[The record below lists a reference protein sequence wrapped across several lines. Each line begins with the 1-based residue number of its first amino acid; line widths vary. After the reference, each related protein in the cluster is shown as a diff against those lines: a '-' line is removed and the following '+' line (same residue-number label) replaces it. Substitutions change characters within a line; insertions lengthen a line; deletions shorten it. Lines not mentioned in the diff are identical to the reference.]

1 MACTRNLMAS
11 TLFALPFVGY
21 QPADIVNGQPA
32 IDAANLTK
40 QTMLGPPFTWP
51 WNRGEFEVG
60 LVDELNGIEIEP
72 EQDYLLTSDDI
83 PQFGFLERVWLR
95 AINDPG
101 LKVMELKIVLSLA
114 EEDAQMRPQSVAAQ
128 TVGVDDSVLLRFNS
142 RPDQAY
148 VAKGCYQQSAS
159 VITSMAS
166 LWKPIPD
173 HLSHIYDW
181 GYMSFLGLLVRDP
194 RASLYAQRFAAHL
207 LGAQD
212 GLTATQRNI
221 FLANFLTLMG
231 EQQRAPQTQAQGTS
245 ARQVS

>member
-51 WNRGEFEVG
+51 WNRSEFSVG
-60 LVDELNGIEIEP
+60 LVDEIGGITIEP
-72 EQDYLLTSDDI
+72 QQDYTLTSDEI

-101 LKVMELKIVLSLA
+101 LKVMELKVVLSLA

-128 TVGVDDSVLLRFNS
+128 TIDEDDNVLLRFNS

-148 VAKGCYQQSAS
+148 VGKGCYQCAAS

-173 HLSHIYDW
+173 HLSYIYDW
-181 GYMSFLGLLVRDP
+181 GYMSFLALLVRDP
-194 RASLYAQRFAAHL
+194 RASLYSQRFAAHL

-231 EQQRAPQTQAQGTS
+231 EQQRVPQQQAQGVS
-245 ARQVS
+245 ARQV

>member
-40 QTMLGPPFTWP
+40 QTMLGPPFAWP
-51 WNRGEFEVG
+51 WNRSEFEVG
-60 LVDELNGIEIEP
+60 LVDELNGIKIVP
-72 EQDYLLTSDDI
+72 EQDYQLPPDQI

-95 AINDPG
+95 ALNDPG
-101 LKVMELKIVLSLA
+101 LKIMELKVVLSLA
-114 EEDAQMRPQSVAAQ
+114 EEDAQMRPQSAAAQ
-128 TVGVDDSVLLRFNS
+128 MVGDDDSVLLRFNS

-148 VAKGCYQQSAS
+148 LGKGCYQRSAK
-159 VITSMAS
+159 VVTSMAS

-173 HLSHIYDW
+173 HLSYIYDW
-181 GYMSFLGLLVRDP
+181 GYMSFLALLVRDP
-194 RASLYAQRFAAHL
+194 RAAIYAQRFAAHL

-221 FLANFLTLMG
+221 FLANFLSLMG
-231 EQQRAPQTQAQGTS
+231 EQQRTPQQQAQGVS
-245 ARQVS
+245 ARQV

>member
-40 QTMLGPPFTWP
+40 QTMLGPPFTWA
-51 WNRGEFEVG
+51 WNRGNFEVG
-60 LVDELNGIEIEP
+60 LIDSINDVPIVP
-72 EQDYLLTSDDI
+72 AQDYYLTADDI
-83 PQFGFLERVWLR
+83 PKFGFLERVWLR
-95 AINDPG
+95 AVNDPA
-101 LKVMELKIVLSLA
+101 LKVMELKVVLSLA

-128 TVGVDDSVLLRFNS
+128 TIDENDEVLLRFNA

-148 VAKGCYQQSAS
+148 VGRGCYQQAAG

-173 HLSHIYDW
+173 HLSYIYDW
-181 GYMSFLGLLVRDP
+181 GYMSFLALLVRDP
-194 RASLYAQRFAAHL
+194 RAGIYAQRFAAHL

-231 EQQRAPQTQAQGTS
+231 EQQRTPQQQAQGVS
-245 ARQVS
+245 ARQL

>member
-40 QTMLGPPFTWP
+40 QTMLGPPFAWP
-51 WNRGEFEVG
+51 WNRNEFQVQ
-60 LVDELNGIEIEP
+60 LTDSVNGITIVP
-72 EQDYLLTSDDI
+72 EQDYYLTSDDL
-83 PQFGFLERVWLR
+83 PQYGFLERVWLR

-101 LKVMELKIVLSLA
+101 LKVMELKVVLSLA

-128 TVGVDDSVLLRFNS
+128 IVGEDDSVLLRFNT

-148 VAKGCYQQSAS
+148 IGRGCYQQAAG

-173 HLSHIYDW
+173 HLSYIYDW
-181 GYMSFLGLLVRDP
+181 GYMCFLAMLVRDP
-194 RASLYAQRFAAHL
+194 RAAAYGQRFAAHL

-231 EQQRAPQTQAQGTS
+231 EQQRVPQQQAQGVS
-245 ARQVS
+245 ARQV

>member
-1 MACTRNLMAS
+1 MAS

-40 QTMLGPPFTWP
+40 QTMLGPPFAWP
-51 WNRGEFEVG
+51 WNRGNFEVG
-60 LVDELNGIEIEP
+60 LVDSINGVTIVP
-72 EQDYLLTSDDI
+72 EQDYYLTSDDI
-83 PQFGFLERVWLR
+83 PQYGFLERVWLR

-101 LKVMELKIVLSLA
+101 LKVMELKVVLSLA

-128 TVGVDDSVLLRFNS
+128 TVDENDNVLLRFNA

-148 VAKGCYQQSAS
+148 LGRGCYQAAAG

-173 HLSHIYDW
+173 HLSYIYDW
-181 GYMSFLGLLVRDP
+181 GYMSFLALLVRDP
-194 RASLYAQRFAAHL
+194 RSAIYSQRFAAHL

-231 EQQRAPQTQAQGTS
+231 EQQRTPQMQAQGVS
-245 ARQVS
+245 ARQV

>member
-40 QTMLGPPFTWP
+40 QTILGPPFTWA
-51 WNRGEFEVG
+51 WNRSEFEVG
-60 LVDELNGIEIEP
+60 LVDELNGIKIIP
-72 EQDYLLTSDDI
+72 EQDYFLSPDDI
-83 PQFGFLERVWLR
+83 PKFGFLERVWLR

-128 TVGVDDSVLLRFNS
+128 SIEEDDSVLLRFNA

-148 VAKGCYQQSAS
+148 VSKGCYQRSAD

-166 LWKPIPD
+166 LWKPMPD

-181 GYMSFLGLLVRDP
+181 GYLSFLALLVRDP
-194 RASLYAQRFAAHL
+194 RAGVYAQRFAAHL

-231 EQQRAPQTQAQGTS
+231 ETQRTPQQQAQGVS
-245 ARQVS
+245 ARQV